1 MTTDP
6 EQPKTRERSFRRYS
20 VLAWLHILRIT
31 NRVHR
36 ASSECLRERDRELSR
51 AQFDV
56 IAHLGVAEGMQQ
68 HELAQRL
75 LVTQG
80 NVTQLLDKMEKRGL
94 LQRHSEGRCN
104 RLSLTEEGRAL
115 FDTVVPAIEDV
126 VAQHLPACQRK
137 SRKNCYDCSRSWIA
151 LSANAIL
158 NG

>member
-1 MTTDP
+1 MCVTTEQ

-36 ASSECLRERDRELSR
+36 ASTECLRACDPELSR

-68 HELAQRL
+68 NELAQRL

-126 VAQHLPACQRK
+126 VAQQFAGLSEEEQRELQRLLAK
-137 SRKNCYDCSRSWIA
+137 LERSQR
-151 LSANAIL
+151 
-158 NG
+158 